1 MGKISRQRI
10 FSVFKTSFILS
21 PKIITINKLKIKKI
35 QGNIKALFDRNS
47 LKVKFF
53 KTLLKDASKKII

>member
-10 FSVFKTSFILS
+10 FSTFKTSFILS
-21 PKIITINKLKIKKI
+21 PKIININKLKIKKI

-47 LKVKFF
+47 LKIKFF
-53 KTLLKDASKKII
+53 KMLLKDVNKKMI